1 LRLSGTRRL
10 GDRALARPVAFG
22 IALIIAWSA
31 VTLSLA
37 TALPRLSPSWFLD
50 LGSTLVNLG
59 ELLVPLGVVNSKVSY
74 NVRKRD
80 SGAGLSVLTAL
91 NLDREVRLQ
100 EAVDAQ

>member
-1 LRLSGTRRL
+1 MRTTVHRCRAVVVVKLSSIAGE
-10 GDRALARPVAFG
+10 GDPGHCKPGDPHRCH
-22 IALIIAWSA
+22 
-31 VTLSLA
+31 
-37 TALPRLSPSWFLD
+37 
-50 LGSTLVNLG
+50 
-59 ELLVPLGVVNSKVSY
+59 NSKVSY